1 MIMTQEDKEL
11 LIKDLC
17 ARLPY
22 GVKLKKNYGDNTTVE
37 LYGIDVDKNTINI
50 CEFKG
55 KSITVCDNNI
65 PLFLAMVKSRYLPY
79 LFPLSSMTAEQKKEY
94 DKIIYKSIELH
105 HREYSDIVE
114 IDLFDNLQD
123 FYCKNHLDYRGL
135 IEKGLAIDATDKN
148 IY

>member
-1 MIMTQEDKEL
+1 MTQEDKEL

-37 LYGIDVDKNTINI
+37 LCGIDVDKNTINI

-55 KSITVCDNNI
+55 KSITVCDINI

-79 LFPLSSMTAEQKKEY
+79 LFPMSSMTEEQER
-94 DKIIYKSIELH
+94 ELTNIT
-105 HREYSDIVE
+105 YSNNDDATIALLTV
-114 IDLFDNLQD
+114 DWFN
-123 FYCKNHLDYRGL
+123 KNHLDYRGL
-135 IEKGLAIDATDKN
+135 IEKGLAIDASGKN